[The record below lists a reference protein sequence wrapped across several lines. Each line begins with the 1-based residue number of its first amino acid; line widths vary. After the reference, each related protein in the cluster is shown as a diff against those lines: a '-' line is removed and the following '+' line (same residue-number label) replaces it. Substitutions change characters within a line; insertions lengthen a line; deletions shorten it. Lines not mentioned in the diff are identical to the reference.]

1 VKIISFSNVDGLPY
15 VSSQKLEKHVSPAV
29 SHHNRTNLVNLKR
42 ILRSAKAPALDNL
55 GVQLGIHCLNAI
67 TVRLGEYP
75 QEHAS
80 SGGRYC
86 GRLSATGLAILHSDR
101 ASEVR
106 TVAIISGLLQVV

>member
-1 VKIISFSNVDGLPY
+1 MKIISFSNVDGLPY
-15 VSSQKLEKHVSPAV
+15 VSSQKLEEHVSPAG
-29 SHHNRTNLVNLKR
+29 
-42 ILRSAKAPALDNL
+42 SAKAPALDNL